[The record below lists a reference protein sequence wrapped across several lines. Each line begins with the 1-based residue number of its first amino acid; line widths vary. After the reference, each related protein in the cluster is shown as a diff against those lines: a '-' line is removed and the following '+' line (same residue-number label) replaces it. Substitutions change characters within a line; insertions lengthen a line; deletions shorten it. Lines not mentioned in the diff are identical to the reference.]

1 MRCQAQ
7 SLIDTKFIPILTSP
21 PLPPSPSDLCEK
33 SRYAA
38 ALIPFCTRTQASGE
52 AEFPAPS
59 LSDIAWSEGDF
70 SFEQRLIERDMAG
83 RVKRETIT
91 KISAQAK
98 KSEKLLAAVIMAV
111 RSGNLGTALLLFA
124 GAEAQQA
131 REMSGLLLQ
140 KMQAVKAERHKVAQ
154 QIANLP
160 QDKTGSTQLPLFQQQ
175 LSDLDGD
182 MGIYQQILKD
192 ILQEKTEALELAN
205 SVSQAEHQTLMSI
218 ARR

>member
-1 MRCQAQ
+1 
-7 SLIDTKFIPILTSP
+7 
-21 PLPPSPSDLCEK
+21 
-33 SRYAA
+33 
-38 ALIPFCTRTQASGE
+38 
-52 AEFPAPS
+52 
-59 LSDIAWSEGDF
+59 
-70 SFEQRLIERDMAG
+70 
-83 RVKRETIT
+83 
-91 KISAQAK
+91 
-98 KSEKLLAAVIMAV
+98 MAV